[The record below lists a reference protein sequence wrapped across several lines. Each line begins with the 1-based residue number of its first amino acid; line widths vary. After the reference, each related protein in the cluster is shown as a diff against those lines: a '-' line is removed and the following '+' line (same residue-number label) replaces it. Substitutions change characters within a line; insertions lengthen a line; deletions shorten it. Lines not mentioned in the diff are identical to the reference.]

1 MDFLNKTDRPQE
13 FLSSL
18 RLGVPQL
25 AILIDPDKFDRTTTK
40 GFLQCIPQQTTHLF
54 VGGSEVAEGATE
66 AVIKEIKAHSDLP
79 VMLFPGHYSQ
89 LSELADGLLFLS
101 LYSGDNPEYLIGQQR
116 KAVSFLR
123 NSALEIIPTAYL
135 LIDGGNTSAVARVTA
150 TRPLDQNN
158 ADAIVEVALAAQ
170 YCGAKCIYLEAGS
183 GANYPVAPEIIS
195 AVKEAVN
202 LPLIVG
208 GGIRSDEQL
217 KSAYSAGA
225 NMVVMGTAFEK

>member
-13 FLSSL
+13 FISSL

-66 AVIKEIKAHSDLP
+66 AVIKEIKAYSDLP

-101 LYSGDNPEYLIGQQR
+101 LYSGNNPEYLIGQQR

-123 NSALEIIPTAYL
+123 NSSLEIIPTAYL

-150 TRPLDQNN
+150 TQPLDQNKP
-158 ADAIVEVALAAQ
+158 DAIVEVALAAQ

-183 GANYPVAPEIIS
+183 GADYPVAPEIIS

-208 GGIRSDEQL
+208 GGIRSNEQL